1 VASAYKIQEHK
12 FDMIVVGA
20 GGAGLRATFG
30 LAQKGLKTAC
40 ITKVFPTRSHTVAA
54 QGGISAALGNMGEDD
69 WRYHFF
75 DTVKGSDWLG
85 DQDAIE
91 YMCKEAIPAI
101 IELEHQ
107 GVPFSRTDEGKIY
120 QRPFGGMTTKY
131 GEGPPAQ
138 RTCAAA
144 DRTGHAI
151 LHTLYQQSLAHDAQF
166 FIEYF
171 ALDLIMDETG
181 ACRGV
186 LALDMAEGTLHLF
199 RAQGTVL
206 ATGGY
211 GRAYF
216 SATSAH
222 TCTGDG
228 GGMALRAGL
237 GLQDMEFVQ
246 FHPTGIYGAG
256 CLITEGVRG
265 EGGILRNS
273 NGERFMER
281 YAPSVKDL
289 APRDMVS
296 RSMTIEIREG
306 RGVGEHKDHILLDL
320 THLGPEVIHEKLP
333 GIAESARIFA
343 NVDVEKEPI
352 PVIPTVHYNMG
363 GIPTN
368 YHGEVVQL
376 KDGNPDAVVEGLY
389 AIGEAAC
396 VSVHGANR
404 LGSNSLLDLVVF
416 GRAVANRC
424 AETIKPGGPH
434 AKLPADACDAALAR
448 LDKLRNASGSIPTSV
463 IRDKMQ
469 RTMQAD
475 AAVFRTGETLSD
487 GVRKM
492 REIHALFAD
501 VKVSDRSLIWNSDL
515 IETYEL
521 SNLLSQA
528 LATIVSAENRTESR
542 GAHAR
547 EDFPTRNDD
556 EWQKHTL
563 CYVDEKGSTSI
574 DYRPVHNYTLTDD
587 VAYVPP
593 KERKY

>member
-1 VASAYKIQEHK
+1 MPAYSIQEHK
-12 FDMIVVGA
+12 FDMLVVGA

-54 QGGISAALGNMGEDD
+54 QGGVAAALGNMGEDD
-69 WRYHFF
+69 WRYHFY

-91 YMCKEAIPAI
+91 YMCREAIPAI

-107 GVPFSRTDEGKIY
+107 GVPFSRTKEGKIY

-131 GEGPPAQ
+131 GEGPAAQ

-166 FIEYF
+166 FVEFF
-171 ALDLIMDETG
+171 ALDLIMDSEG

-186 LALDMAEGTLHLF
+186 LALELETGQLHLF

-228 GGMALRAGL
+228 NGMALRAGL

-265 EGGILRNS
+265 EGGILRNA

-281 YAPSVKDL
+281 YAPSAKDL
-289 APRDMVS
+289 ASRDVVS
-296 RSMTIEIREG
+296 RSMTMEIREG

-343 NVDVEKEPI
+343 GVDVEKEPI

-363 GIPTN
+363 GVPTN

-376 KDGNPDAVVEGLY
+376 KDGNPDAVVPGLY

-416 GRAVANRC
+416 GRAVANRA
-424 AETIKPGGPH
+424 AETIKPYAAQPD
-434 AKLPADACDAALAR
+434 LPKDACDFSLAR
-448 LDKLRNASGSIPTSV
+448 LDKLRHASGDTPTAV
-463 IRDKMQ
+463 IRDRMQ
-469 RTMQAD
+469 RAMQAD
-475 AAVFRTGETLSD
+475 AAVFRTQETLEE
-487 GVRKM
+487 GVSRI
-492 REIHALFAD
+492 REIHASFGD
-501 VKVSDRSLIWNSDL
+501 VKVSDRSMIWNSDL
-515 IETYEL
+515 VETLEL
-521 SNLLSQA
+521 DNLLGQA
-528 LATIVSAENRTESR
+528 LATIVCAENRKESR

-547 EDFPTRNDD
+547 DDYPERDDSNWHKHSLCWVDADGNTR
-556 EWQKHTL
+556 
-563 CYVDEKGSTSI
+563 I
-574 DYRPVHNYTLTDD
+574 DYRPVHMYTLTDEVD
-587 VAYVPP
+587 VIPP
-593 KERKY
+593 KKRVY